1 MIYIFSNEQMQQ
13 INSGW
18 CRYNWQQFSVV
29 TSDVAGHDDFVQV
42 SDHLL
47 PLALVSKI
55 YMSSAAESSAQNLFI
70 LATVIF
76 LLSTINQPTK
86 IPFLEEIQKIS
97 IGSYF

>member
-1 MIYIFSNEQMQQ
+1 MYIYPTRLV
-13 INSGW
+13 NSGW

-55 YMSSAAESSAQNLFI
+55 YMSSAAESSPKMCPSTPHTR
-70 LATVIF
+70 TVHVI
-76 LLSTINQPTK
+76 TVHNQH
-86 IPFLEEIQKIS
+86 S
-97 IGSYF
+97 